1 MSYKLANVSG
11 RSVLVNGDDYFDLA
25 KISEGN
31 VSSDPSQ
38 VVNSLGAIS
47 KLYKQIDQF
56 DASGSLKD
64 VQMGPPV
71 TGSRNC
77 FAIGLNYRNHA
88 EESGMEIP
96 PFPMIFTKHT
106 SCINGPFDNIEMRS
120 DIVDYEAEL
129 VVVIGKQGKNI
140 SNDEAWNHVAGLTVG
155 QDISDRS
162 VQFHATPPQF
172 NLGKSFDTFGP
183 IGPILVSPDQ
193 FEDKSSLNL
202 ECSVNGELRQ
212 KDNTNDLI
220 FDIPYII
227 SYVSEFITLEPGDL
241 IFTGTPAGVGA
252 TQGKLLKDGDIL
264 STTISGIGTIEN
276 KCVRISDHANASY
289 IPEFIKG
296 KMPDNN
302 QD

>member
-47 KLYKQIDQF
+47 KLYEQIDQF

-64 VQMGPPV
+64 VKMGPPI

-77 FAIGLNYRNHA
+77 FAVGLNYRNHA

>member
-11 RSVLVNGDDYFDLA
+11 KSVLVNGDAYFDLA

-47 KLYKQIDQF
+47 KLYEQIDQF

-77 FAIGLNYRNHA
+77 FAVGLNYRNHA

>member
-1 MSYKLANVSG
+1 MSYKLANINGNSA
-11 RSVLVNGDDYFDLA
+11 LVNGDSYFDLA
-25 KISEGN
+25 VISEGN

-47 KLYKQIDQF
+47 KLYEQIDQF

-64 VQMGPPV
+64 VQMGPPI

-77 FAIGLNYRNHA
+77 FAVGLNYRNHA

-140 SNDEAWNHVAGLTVG
+140 SNDESWNHVAGLTVG